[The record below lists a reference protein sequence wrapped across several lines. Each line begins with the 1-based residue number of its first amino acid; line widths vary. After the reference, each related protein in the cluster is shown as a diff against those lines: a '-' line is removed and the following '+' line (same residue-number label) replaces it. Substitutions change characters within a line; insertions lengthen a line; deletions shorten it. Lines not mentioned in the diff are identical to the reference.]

1 VNTLPTKEKIE
12 SVKEIRERLENNALA
27 IMTQYVG
34 INVAQVTE
42 LRKKLRE
49 AGIQY
54 KVYKN
59 NLARIALREI
69 GAEPAADFMNG
80 PTAWAFGKDP
90 VASAK
95 ILKDF
100 SKDVPFVQIVG
111 GVMEGKVLTK
121 DQVIS
126 LANLP
131 PKEVLQ
137 AQVIGTIAA
146 PLRNLVTVLNAI
158 PTSLVNVLDQIK
170 KKKEEAQSAA

>member
-1 VNTLPTKEKIE
+1 MNTLPTKEKIE
-12 SVKEIRERLENNALA
+12 SVKEIRERLENNMLA

-80 PTAWAFGKDP
+80 PTAWAFSNDP

-100 SKDVPFVQIVG
+100 SKEVPFIQIVG

-121 DQVIS
+121 EQVMS

-158 PTSLVNVLDQIK
+158 PTNLVNVLNQIK
-170 KKKEEAQSAA
+170 KQKEEAQSAA

>member
-1 VNTLPTKEKIE
+1 MPTKEKIE
-12 SVKEIRERLENNALA
+12 SVKEIRERLENNTLA

-69 GAEPAADFMNG
+69 GAESAADFMNG
-80 PTAWAFGKDP
+80 PTAWAFSNDP

-100 SKDVPFVQIVG
+100 SKEVSFIQIVG

-121 DQVIS
+121 EQVIN

-158 PTSLVNVLDQIK
+158 PTNLVNVLNQIK
-170 KKKEEAQSAA
+170 KQKEEAQPAA

>member
-1 VNTLPTKEKIE
+1 MPTKEKIE

-59 NLARIALREI
+59 NLARIALREM
-69 GAEPAADFMNG
+69 GVEPAAEFMNG
-80 PTAWAFGKDP
+80 PTAWAFSKDP
-90 VASAK
+90 VTSAK
-95 ILKDF
+95 ILRDF
-100 SKDVPFVQIVG
+100 SKEVPFVQIIG

-170 KKKEEAQSAA
+170 KQKEEAQTAA

>member
-1 VNTLPTKEKIE
+1 MNTLPTAEKIE
-12 SVKEIRERLENNALA
+12 SVNEIKENLQSYPIA

-34 INVAQVTE
+34 INVARVTE
-42 LRKKLRE
+42 LRRKLRE
-49 AGIQY
+49 ADIRY

-59 NLARIALREI
+59 NLARIALQEI
-69 GAEPAADFMNG
+69 GAEPAANFMNG

-90 VASAK
+90 VATAR

-100 SKDVPFVQIVG
+100 SREVQFIQIAG

-121 DQVIS
+121 EQVLN

-137 AQVIGTIAA
+137 AQVIGTIVA

-158 PTSLVNVLDQIK
+158 PTNLVNVLDQIK
-170 KKKEEAQSAA
+170 KKKEEAQPAA

>member
-1 VNTLPTKEKIE
+1 MPTKEKIQT
-12 SVKEIRERLENNALA
+12 VQEIKERLQSHSLA
-27 IMTQYVG
+27 IMTQYMG

-49 AGIQY
+49 AGVLY

-80 PTAWAFGKDP
+80 PTAWAFSNDP
-90 VASAK
+90 VVSAK
-95 ILKDF
+95 LLKEF
-100 SKDVPFVQIVG
+100 SKEVPFIQIVG

-121 DQVIS
+121 EQVLN

-146 PLRNLVTVLNAI
+146 PLRNLVTVLHAI
-158 PTSLVNVLDQIK
+158 PTNLVNVLNQIK
-170 KKKEEAQSAA
+170 KKKEEAQTAA

>member
-1 VNTLPTKEKIE
+1 MPTQEKIN
-12 SVKEIRERLENNALA
+12 SVQEIKERLETHSLS
-27 IMTQYVG
+27 IMTQYIG

-42 LRKKLRE
+42 LRRKLRE
-49 AGIQY
+49 AGIVY

-69 GAEPAADFMNG
+69 GAESAADLMNG
-80 PTAWAFGKDP
+80 PTAWVFSNDP
-90 VASAK
+90 VSAPK
-95 ILKDF
+95 ILKEF
-100 SKDVPFVQIVG
+100 SKEVPFVQIVG

-121 DQVIS
+121 DQVLN

-158 PTSLVNVLDQIK
+158 PINLVNVLNQIK
-170 KKKEEAQSAA
+170 KKKEEAQPAA